1 MKKLFI
7 IDISN
12 FIFRA
17 FYAIRP
23 LSAPDKTPVNAV
35 YGVWQML
42 YKLLDEYKPTH
53 VFVARDTKRKTFRQ
67 DIYPEYKANRTS
79 PPEELKP
86 QFPLVFELVEK
97 MHLPMFGL
105 DNYEADD
112 LIGSAVTQWRD
123 YFDEVVIVSSDKDL
137 MQFIDD
143 KVKQLDTMKNQFYD
157 RKDVFEK
164 MGIWP
169 EQVVD
174 YLSLVGDSS
183 DNIPGVAGIGA
194 KGAAKLLAQY
204 SSLENIIA
212 NIPNLPSAKVKNALT
227 EHLDDAILSKKL
239 VSIEVQ
245 ASLGHRPEE
254 TQYLF
259 KCDDALVG
267 YMRHLG
273 FNSAIAKL
281 EELQRKLP
289 AEVLSSLPASQ
300 SPSPENSMTTL
311 TDENYS
317 EWADKISKASIL
329 SLVLTFDS
337 ENILS
342 RELKTLFLANEDF
355 SLNCATDPER
365 FTHRNELFKQLV
377 SNPEQQIITPHA
389 KRIHSYAE
397 RLGILV
403 HAQLW
408 DVVQMHYLLHP
419 EEGHSIDALC
429 SRYIGRDW
437 PKEQADENQFL
448 PSDRPLAQFLFELYK
463 VFSKDILLHELQ
475 SVYLDIDA
483 KLFRV
488 LASMENLGVQINV
501 EYLKK
506 LELEFSAELKSIEE
520 DIHQSTQM
528 DTNLKSPK
536 QVAHLLFEK
545 LQLPVIK
552 KNKTGP
558 STDSEVLE
566 TLAGLGQSPIPAKIL
581 RYREIDKLC
590 STYISVLP
598 GLVHEKSQRVHTNFS
613 QHTAATGRLSSLHP
627 NLQNIPI
634 RTVDGRKIRKAF
646 VAAPG
651 TVLLSADYSQ
661 VELRILA
668 HFSQDPTMMKAFLGG
683 LDIHTQTASE
693 IMDVPLEKVAKSDR
707 NMAKTVNFGLM
718 YGQSSFG
725 LAATLSISRTE
736 ARDYITK
743 YFNRFGQVKA
753 YLDSLKEFA
762 EVHGYVVTLH
772 GRKRFLPEIKST
784 NRMIKSQAE
793 RVAIN
798 SPIQGTAADI
808 IKLAM
813 IRIDDELRLH
823 HLKTRMLLQVHDE
836 LIFEVPASELEQV
849 KSLVKNA
856 METAVTLRVPLTVDL
871 GVGLNWQDL
880 E

>member
-23 LSAPDKTPVNAV
+23 LTAPDKTPVNAV

-42 YKLLDEYKPTH
+42 YKLLDEHKPTH
-53 VFVARDTKRKTFRQ
+53 VFVARDTKRKTFRHE
-67 DIYPEYKANRTS
+67 IYPEYKANRTD
-79 PPEELKP
+79 PPEDLKP
-86 QFPLVFELVEK
+86 QFALVFELIEK

-112 LIGSAVTQWRD
+112 LIGSAVTQWKN
-123 YFDEVVIVSSDKDL
+123 YFDEIVIVSGDKDL
-137 MQFIDD
+137 MQFVDD
-143 KVKQLDTMKNQFYD
+143 KVKQLDTMKDHIYD
-157 RKDVFEK
+157 RKDVFVK
-164 MGIWP
+164 MGVWP

-183 DNIPGVAGIGA
+183 DNIPGVAGIGT
-194 KGAAKLLAQY
+194 KGAQKLLAEY
-204 SSLENIIA
+204 GSLEKILA
-212 NIPNLPSAKVKNALT
+212 NVPNLSSAKIKNSLS
-227 EHLDDAILSKKL
+227 EHLKDAILSKEL
-239 VSIEVQ
+239 VSIKVD
-245 ASLGHRPEE
+245 AVLGHRQEE
-254 TQYLF
+254 TEYRF
-259 KCDDALVG
+259 RGDDALVEF
-267 YMRHLG
+267 MRRLG
-273 FNSAIAKL
+273 FNSAILKL
-281 EELQRKLP
+281 EEL
-289 AEVLSSLPASQ
+289 LSFAPDPDVQ
-300 SPSPENSMTTL
+300 G
-311 TDENYS
+311 DEIVTPLSNDNYS
-317 EWADKISKASIL
+317 EWAEKIRNTSIL
-329 SLVLTFDS
+329 ALVLNFDG
-337 ENILS
+337 ENILT
-342 RELKTLFLANEDF
+342 RELKNIFLANEDF
-355 SLNCATDPER
+355 SINCVTEPEK
-365 FTHRNELFKQLV
+365 FTHSTEIFKHLV
-377 SNPEQQIITPHA
+377 SNPAQQLITPHA

-397 RLGILV
+397 KLGILV

-408 DVVQMHYLLHP
+408 DVVQMHYLLQP
-419 EEGHSIDALC
+419 EENHSMDALC
-429 SRYIGRDW
+429 SRYIGRNW
-437 PKEQADENQFL
+437 PSEKSGDTLLVPNNQ
-448 PSDRPLAQFLFELYK
+448 PLGKYLFELYK
-463 VFSKDILLHELQ
+463 VLLKDISLHKLQ
-475 SVYLDIDA
+475 SIYLDVDA

-488 LASMENLGVQINV
+488 LASMENVGVQIDA
-501 EYLKK
+501 EYLKQ
-506 LELEFSAELKSIEE
+506 LEVDFSSELKKIEE
-520 DIHQSTQM
+520 DIHQCTEM
-528 DTNLKSPK
+528 ETNLKSPK
-536 QVAHLLFEK
+536 QVAQLLFEK

-558 STDSEVLE
+558 STDSEVLA

-598 GLVHEKSQRVHTNFS
+598 GLVHEKSGRVHTNFS

-668 HFSQDPTMMKAFLGG
+668 HFSQDPTMMKAFLNG
-683 LDIHTQTASE
+683 LDIHSQTAAE
-693 IMDVPLEKVAKSDR
+693 IMDVSLEKVTKSDR

-725 LAATLSISRTE
+725 LAATLSISRGQ

-753 YLDSLKEFA
+753 YLDGLKEFA
-762 EVHGYVVTLH
+762 EVHGYVTTLH
-772 GRKRFLPEIKST
+772 GRKRFLPDIKST

-823 HLKTRMLLQVHDE
+823 QLKTRMLLQVHDE
-836 LIFEVPASELEQV
+836 LIFEVPMPELEEV
-849 KSLVKNA
+849 KQLVKGA
-856 METAVTLRVPLTVDL
+856 METTVKLSVPLTVDL